1 MQFQSNTMS
10 KSQEYFNQYPFEL
23 SEFQKNAIEGI
34 VNGNNVLIT
43 AHTGSGK
50 STIGEFSIANAIKNG
65 KRAIYTTPIKALSNQ
80 KYNDFKKAGV
90 DVGLLTGDRTI
101 DKNKDLVIATTEI
114 LRNMIFSKDQKLTY
128 FYKEI

>member
-23 SEFQKNAIEGI
+23 SEFQKKAIEGI

-50 STIGEFSIANAIKNG
+50 TLPAEVAIKHWVKTAPSN
-65 KRAIYTTPIKALSNQ
+65 KNKILYCSPIKSF
-80 KYNDFKKAGV
+80 D
-90 DVGLLTGDRTI
+90 
-101 DKNKDLVIATTEI
+101 
-114 LRNMIFSKDQKLTY
+114 
-128 FYKEI
+128 